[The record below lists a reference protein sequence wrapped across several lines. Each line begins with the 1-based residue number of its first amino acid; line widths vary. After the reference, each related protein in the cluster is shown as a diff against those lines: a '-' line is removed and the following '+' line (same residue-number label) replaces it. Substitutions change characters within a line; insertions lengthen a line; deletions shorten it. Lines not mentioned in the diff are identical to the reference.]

1 MNRVAIDLGFIQI
14 YWYSICILLGMT
26 LGMLLVFREAK
37 KKKIKE
43 ATITDLVFWTVIF
56 GVIGARLYFVLF
68 NLNYYSNHI
77 SEIFEIW
84 NGGLAIHGGIL
95 AGSLYLIY
103 FAKRRKLSILKLTD
117 ICAPGLIAGQ
127 MIGRWGNFFN
137 AEVYGAVVGK
147 KALESMHL
155 PKFIIEG
162 MYIKEKGDYCAPLF
176 LYESIWNLIG
186 LIILIIIRRFKYI
199 KEGQITGFYL
209 VWYSAGRFV
218 IEGMRDKEYNLT
230 LGGLKVAQIV
240 SIILG
245 ITGLVLIWFRF
256 KKGKFEYLYNDNRE
270 DLQLAK
276 PDIKID
282 DIVKANS
289 ISPINNPNYNSEF
302 KSGMIH
308 QPGMIN
314 NKETVQPFQGE
325 TSSAPIP
332 APAPMPAPAPQEKP
346 KEELNVPIFNQANVN
361 TNYNNQNN
369 GTNSNN

>member
-1 MNRVAIDLGFIQI
+1 MNRVAIDLGFVQI

-26 LGMLLVFREAK
+26 LGMILVFREAK

-43 ATITDLVFWTVIF
+43 ESMTDLVFWTVIF

-68 NLNYYSNHI
+68 NLDYYGSHI

-84 NGGLAIHGGIL
+84 NGGLAIHGGII
-95 AGSLYLIY
+95 GGGLYLLY
-103 FAKRRKLSILKLTD
+103 FAKRRNISVLKLTD

-137 AEVYGAVVGK
+137 AEVYGAVVGR
-147 KALESMHL
+147 KALENLHL
-155 PKFIIEG
+155 PDFIIEG

-186 LIILIIIRRFKYI
+186 LIILLVIRRFKYI

-218 IEGMRDKEYNLT
+218 IEGMRDKEYNLMI
-230 LGGLKVAQIV
+230 GGLKIAQIV
-240 SIILG
+240 SAVLMVI
-245 ITGLVLIWFRF
+245 GLFLIWFRIR
-256 KKGKFEYLYNDNRE
+256 KGKFEYLYNTNRE

-276 PDIKID
+276 PNVKID
-282 DIVKANS
+282 DLAKANS
-289 ISPINNPNYNSEF
+289 ISPINNPTYSSDYQ
-302 KSGMIH
+302 SGMIKGP
-308 QPGMIN
+308 QPVEF
-314 NKETVQPFQGE
+314 KGE
-325 TSSAPIP
+325 THTAPEPEPVP
-332 APAPMPAPAPQEKP
+332 APVVQTPEEQP
-346 KEELNVPIFNQANVN
+346 KEELNVPTFNSPNVN
-361 TNYNNQNN
+361 TNFNNQNN

>member
-1 MNRVAIDLGFIQI
+1 MNRVAIDLGFVQI

-26 LGMLLVFREAK
+26 LGMILVFREAK

-43 ATITDLVFWTVIF
+43 EAMTDLVFWTVIF

-68 NLNYYSNHI
+68 NLDYYGSHI

-84 NGGLAIHGGIL
+84 NGGLAIHGGII
-95 AGSLYLIY
+95 GGGLYLLY
-103 FAKRRKLSILKLTD
+103 FAKTRKISVLKLTD

-137 AEVYGAVVGK
+137 AEVYGAVVGR
-147 KALESMHL
+147 KALENLHL
-155 PKFIIEG
+155 PDFIIEG

-186 LIILIIIRRFKYI
+186 LIILLVIRRFKYI

-218 IEGMRDKEYNLT
+218 IEGMRDKEYNLMI
-230 LGGLKVAQIV
+230 GGLKVAQIV
-240 SIILG
+240 SAVLMV
-245 ITGLVLIWFRF
+245 TGLFLIWFRIR
-256 KKGKFEYLYNDNRE
+256 KGKFEYLYNTNRE

-276 PDIKID
+276 PNVKID
-282 DIVKANS
+282 DLAKANS
-289 ISPINNPNYNSEF
+289 ISQINNPTYSSEY
-302 KSGMIH
+302 KSGMI
-308 QPGMIN
+308 
-314 NKETVQPFQGE
+314 KETQPVEFKGE
-325 TSSAPIP
+325 THTAPEEAP
-332 APAPMPAPAPQEKP
+332 APAQVVQTPEEQP
-346 KEELNVPIFNQANVN
+346 KEELNVPTFNSPNVN
-361 TNYNNQNN
+361 TNFNNQNN